1 MPNLNDRLPR
11 MPSDHV
17 MGVTNEGWAPDI
29 QGTFKVIYHLNEW
42 NNIASGSFQPQGN
55 VPSATLGGGS
65 YCGNYTIGFMA
76 SRSSSCYNG
85 NVRNIMARNLCMR
98 FLIKYI

>member
-1 MPNLNDRLPR
+1 
-11 MPSDHV
+11 MPSNHTL
-17 MGVTNEGWAPDI
+17 GGKNEGWAPDI

-42 NNIASGSFQPQGN
+42 NNITSGVFQPQDD
-55 VPSATLGGGS
+55 VPKATLGGGS

-76 SRSSSCYNG
+76 SRSSSCYNSS
-85 NVRNIMARNLCMR
+85 VSNIMARNLCML